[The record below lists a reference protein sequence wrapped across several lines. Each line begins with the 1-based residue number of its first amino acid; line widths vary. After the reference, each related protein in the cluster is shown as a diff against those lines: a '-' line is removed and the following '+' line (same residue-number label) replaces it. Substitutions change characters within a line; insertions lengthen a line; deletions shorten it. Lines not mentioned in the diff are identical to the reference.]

1 MRRGDLLSLL
11 GVLEFGRWV
20 LQGAPSRSD
29 GPPCRQA
36 GANPFTALPHF
47 FSRHFSSFRREP
59 SATAS
64 VVAPATA
71 GRGGMSTLLS
81 ACSCRKG
88 SIQPLC
94 RSVTCIVI
102 CLSFCR
108 PSPTLHVDQ
117 QPSCRSQAALCLS
130 DGTSR
135 FSTLLQSPFSVC
147 TAMSE
152 STGGIRLLKFVI
164 ADPC

>member
-1 MRRGDLLSLL
+1 MLSLL

-20 LQGAPSRSD
+20 LQGGGVAERRTPL
-29 GPPCRQA
+29 PA
-36 GANPFTALPHF
+36 GANTFTALPHF

-64 VVAPATA
+64 GVAPATA